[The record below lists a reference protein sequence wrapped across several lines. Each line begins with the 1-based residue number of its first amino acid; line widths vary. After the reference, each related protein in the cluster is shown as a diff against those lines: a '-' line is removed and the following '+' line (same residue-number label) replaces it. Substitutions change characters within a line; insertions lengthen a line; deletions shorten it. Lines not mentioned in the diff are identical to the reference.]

1 MRREG
6 ARKNGR
12 WVLTQKFDG
21 CGADGQVIIKE
32 NLELEPSL
40 YMKMQKLAD
49 QRGVP
54 VEILMSE
61 VIKESIDRGIIGRAI
76 KKLRTPNGLDSTSTK
91 GFD

>member
-1 MRREG
+1 
-6 ARKNGR
+6 
-12 WVLTQKFDG
+12 
-21 CGADGQVIIKE
+21 
-32 NLELEPSL
+32 
-40 YMKMQKLAD
+40 MKMQKLAD

-91 GFD
+91 DFD